1 MHYTQLSDTP
11 TSDPIP
17 PHIHNIHQSLIHH
30 NIITHPRVI
39 NCSSHYWKQEKY
51 LPFPDKPKQLNRCNR
66 PNLCPICSHLR
77 NQSIHT
83 ELKPYRDVL
92 LDNGGTVHLLT
103 FTLRH
108 HKSHPLPVLNQVLTN
123 SIKQIRQ
130 SYSFKKFYSSQHR
143 LFTLTQ
149 YEISWSEE
157 SSFHP
162 HCHLHIGTTNPNPTN
177 EIQNIISPEWRKTVA
192 KNTSN
197 RNLIPSL
204 KQGIN
209 ITANP
214 SLVHSLD
221 KKHEELI
228 QETKRQTETRFA
240 KRKSYSK
247 EKLESILVSY
257 DNPSSTSTSSPKE
270 TSFIAEVVS
279 HLKNIY
285 TNIINRFH
293 SFKSINTCHPL
304 FPKVTPQTK

>member
-162 HCHLHIGTTNPNPTN
+162 HCHLHIGTTNPTIVDPIN
-177 EIQNIISPEWRKTVA
+177 ETM
-192 KNTSN
+192 
-197 RNLIPSL
+197 
-204 KQGIN
+204 
-209 ITANP
+209 
-214 SLVHSLD
+214 
-221 KKHEELI
+221 
-228 QETKRQTETRFA
+228 
-240 KRKSYSK
+240 
-247 EKLESILVSY
+247 
-257 DNPSSTSTSSPKE
+257 
-270 TSFIAEVVS
+270 
-279 HLKNIY
+279 
-285 TNIINRFH
+285 
-293 SFKSINTCHPL
+293 C
-304 FPKVTPQTK
+304 